1 MTTKYQIRFFILFSL
16 ASSETI
22 KFYENR
28 VQNKQIFFSNAAR
41 IKINYGGDFL
51 ISYALTNTDPIE
63 WEAAR
68 FPKPNLGL
76 VNTKF
81 IVTGNDKKATIT
93 INGVKEG
100 DDEEPYIFQTD
111 DINGQSSTKEY
122 DFIVLKEPD
131 RLDLESIQEY
141 VVEGVET
148 AISKCIARGAK
159 PQAEIR
165 YKLISGGNEEL
176 TRLLEQLTGTE
187 EAMLNLNPNRNY
199 NNAQIKCEVHHE
211 TIMGDADYE
220 TLWTRTITLDV
231 RYPPGAPRITID
243 EPVCD
248 DEFRK
253 DKFTFSC
260 ADDGLA
266 ANPPVTLYTWT
277 LPNGES
283 RTAPKVHVSANMLQ
297 ASERQITCSTSN
309 EIGIGPPTT
318 KSVDLLNQE
327 ACPANATA
335 GILILIIF
343 VVLFFIAL
351 GVGAFFIYKKKMLCF
366 DDREKG
372 NGDGPSRYT
381 DYDIHDKHFSTY
393 SHNNTLQHNPND
405 SQYDYQ
411 PEANGENSRPEP
423 PQSKAPMED
432 DSDDDGPL
440 LPSSAANQKYHQNR
454 RTESALRHSPSRG
467 ASPAKPDDNNSYSTD
482 YNPISERGTLQYAS
496 LNKEKLGVRQ
506 SNSPNVGP
514 NNEIVYA
521 DLNRSSHTQ
530 QDAYV

>member
-1 MTTKYQIRFFILFSL
+1 MMKYQIGFIILFSL

-28 VQNKQIFFSNAAR
+28 VQNKQIFFSNKAR
-41 IKINYGGDFL
+41 IKINYGSQFL
-51 ISYALTNTDPIE
+51 ISYALTNSDPIE

-93 INGVKEG
+93 INGVKDG
-100 DDEEPYIFQTD
+100 DDKELYIFETD
-111 DINGQSSTKEY
+111 DINGQSNTEEY
-122 DFIVLKEPD
+122 EFIVLKEPD
-131 RLDLESIQEY
+131 QLDLELINEY
-141 VVEGVET
+141 AVEDVET
-148 AISKCIARGAK
+148 DISKCIARGAK

-165 YKLISGGNEEL
+165 YKLISGGDEEL
-176 TRLLEQLTGTE
+176 ERLLEQLTGTE
-187 EAMLNLNPNRNY
+187 EAMLNINPTRNY

-211 TIMGDADYE
+211 TIMRDTNYE
-220 TLWTRTITLDV
+220 ALWTRTITLDV
-231 RYPPGAPRITID
+231 RYAPGAPKITID

-260 ADDGLA
+260 ADDGLK
-266 ANPPVTLYTWT
+266 ANPPVTLYKWT
-277 LPNGES
+277 LPNGEE
-283 RTAPKVHVSANMLQ
+283 RTAPKVHVSANMLLG
-297 ASERQITCSTSN
+297 EREITCFTSN
-309 EIGIGPPTT
+309 EIGTGPATT

-327 ACPANATA
+327 ACPAQATA

-343 VVLFFIAL
+343 VVLFLIAL
-351 GVGAFFIYKKKMLCF
+351 CVGAFFIYKKKMLCF

-381 DYDIHDKHFSTY
+381 DYDINDKHFTTY
-393 SHNNTLQHNPND
+393 SHNNTLQHPN

-411 PEANGENSRPEP
+411 PENETRPEP
-423 PQSKAPMED
+423 PKSKAPLED

-440 LPSSAANQKYHQNR
+440 LPSSANQKYHQNR

-521 DLNRSSHTQ
+521 DLNRSHTQ